1 LGAFRFG
8 VAGVALFAIARARGG
23 ALPTAR
29 EWLSSAVIGTCMM
42 AVGLGTVSVALGAK
56 AVTSGVA
63 ALVFGTVPLFTALFE
78 RLFGRK
84 LGAREAFGLAL
95 GFAGVLLVAT
105 KGTLRASPAWSLA
118 LIGCAASY
126 SLGCALNVR
135 LPLPKGPIATASQML
150 VAGVVLALAS
160 LVHGE
165 RLPEKIS
172 LESFIALA
180 HLIVSGSMIAYSALL
195 YLLRTESPAL
205 ATSYAFVNPVVAL
218 FLGAWLGGET
228 VLPSDGVAV
237 LLVIGAVAFV
247 TSAKRSSGRVI
258 SART

>member
-1 LGAFRFG
+1 
-8 VAGVALFAIARARGG
+8 
-23 ALPTAR
+23 
-29 EWLSSAVIGTCMM
+29 
-42 AVGLGTVSVALGAK
+42 
-56 AVTSGVA
+56 
-63 ALVFGTVPLFTALFE
+63 
-78 RLFGRK
+78 
-84 LGAREAFGLAL
+84 
-95 GFAGVLLVAT
+95 
-105 KGTLRASPAWSLA
+105 
-118 LIGCAASY
+118 
-126 SLGCALNVR
+126 
-135 LPLPKGPIATASQML
+135 ML